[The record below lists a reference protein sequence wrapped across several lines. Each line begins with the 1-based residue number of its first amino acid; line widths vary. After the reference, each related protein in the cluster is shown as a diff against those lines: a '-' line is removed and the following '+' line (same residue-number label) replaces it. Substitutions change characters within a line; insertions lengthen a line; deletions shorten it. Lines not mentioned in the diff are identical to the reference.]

1 MIRPDQL
8 PGFWNEYTP
17 PKSAIAAL
25 VQQPLHNID
34 GYSLA
39 DAYMKDFRASR
50 KARSPAAPEQGGD
63 HE

>member
-25 VQQPLHNID
+25 VQQPLQHRR
-34 GYSLA
+34 YSLA
-39 DAYMKDFRASR
+39 DALHEGFQSKPQGPR
-50 KARSPAAPEQGGD
+50 PAAPEQGGD